1 MTATTYEFDHA
12 NPAIS
17 PALMEWGLR
26 IQSESPIAHSEAHGG
41 FWIASRYQDVVA
53 IMRDTKTFICS
64 KRITLPPQSSPV
76 PVIPLESDEPD
87 HSWYRS
93 VLLPFLT
100 QKAVLQYEP
109 QIRRMVVEAL
119 QPIIERGAG
128 DAVSD
133 FAAKI
138 PTRAMAMVFGF
149 TDEDAYR
156 FDSGFSALVD
166 AAGSGDTAR
175 QYAAVDSFKS
185 FLSEK
190 LAEGRA
196 NNSGSGLVSAILNH
210 NVAGRTYTEDEQL
223 GLMWSA
229 AGGAIDTTKLAIGH
243 LVRELGVDRVTR
255 QKIID
260 DPALIPTA
268 VEDSL
273 RLNAPAFMTA
283 RYVATDVSI
292 GGVEMKA
299 GERVLLVYGWAN
311 RDQTAFGEPNQL
323 KLNRTPVRHLTFG
336 HGIHLCVGMHLAK
349 LELRIVLE
357 ELLTRVPNYELVSP
371 DASPVLHGGMMWGFD
386 TLPIRI
392 PSHGKTGAP

>member
-17 PALMEWGLR
+17 ASLIDWGQR
-26 IQSESPIAHSEAHGG
+26 IQRESPIAYSEAHGG
-41 FWIASRYQDVVA
+41 FWIASRYQDIVA

-93 VLLPFLT
+93 VLLPFVT

-119 QPIIERGAG
+119 QPIIERGSG
-128 DAVSD
+128 DAVTD

-175 QYAAVDSFKS
+175 QYAAVDSFKA

-196 NNSGSGLVSAILNH
+196 KPSGTGLVSAILNH

-243 LVRELGVDRVTR
+243 LVRELGVDRATR
-255 QKIID
+255 EKVIAN
-260 DPALIPTA
+260 PALIPA
-268 VEDSL
+268 VVEDSL

-283 RYVATDVSI
+283 RYVSTDVTM
-292 GGVEMKA
+292 GGVEMKE
-299 GERVLLVYGWAN
+299 GDRILLVYGWAN
-311 RDQTAFGEPNQL
+311 RDQTAFGDPNQL
-323 KLNRTPVRHLTFG
+323 KLDRTPVRHLTFG
-336 HGIHLCVGMHLAK
+336 HGIHLCVGMYLAK
-349 LELRIVLE
+349 LELRVVLE
-357 ELLTRVPNYELVSP
+357 ELLARAPGYELVTP
-371 DASPVLHGGMMWGFD
+371 DAGPVLHGGMMWGFD

-392 PSHGKTGAP
+392 PARGHGGTQ